1 MPRLCTLLTPV
12 AIAPAVWRQDPLCL
26 ASPHLLPSDFTTSPP
41 AQTRVTMIFLADDAT
56 QDPRRRMSS
65 LYSKAQREARRS
77 SSSVRLPPRL
87 PAVQGDR
94 LEGGLPRGSSD
105 GDTVLTIQTKHTL
118 RYVVWVRL
126 GWGKQM
132 VAGIQRTQHPQNA
145 SHFDFAYASWSWR
158 TLRLPAASISGRRLL
173 AFRGET
179 LCISTLEGDEE
190 EIVRM
195 LREALS
201 SSHVRMMSG
210 FIERR
215 GEIHGQ
221 LRPDCPLVFS
231 PSRRGHFLSA
241 PLPFTR
247 SGLTRQVP
255 LSPSS
260 PLSRSLAGHGP
271 LSTSSNAAIETC
283 SWSLDCASTVTAR
296 LCWCNRGQDDAVVH
310 AQQDEANAL
319 DIFPPRDEGGWDV
332 GRDES
337 DRVAAGLVDDATFVV
352 GIPHQ
357 PARRACTSGD
367 PSLPDL
373 FVAVLPC
380 PPLFAL
386 APRVSPS
393 PYPCWV
399 EATGRGSWR
408 RMTTVGTLGWNGGL
422 ASYAATVEEWVI
434 ANDKGDN
441 ARIPGTK
448 TPSTLPASSMV
459 RRVRLIPRFVL
470 PYTPRRRVKI
480 DWRRMPQIQRQRRCG
495 RRSRLAVRG
504 WDTEVGRRTRGRW
517 GSVWAQGCGLRE
529 ECVGVGY
536 DCSKRSGTYDAI
548 AGDAQQLS
556 ALLLHPS
563 QKPPSEHG
571 PPHEPP
577 GTTLNDRH
585 EGVGEDSSAVQRVPK
600 LSKNAIRSLGEQEY
614 CIKPEEMIVQ
624 SNTSGSATRKS
635 TASTTSV
642 EEKSRTKVRDKSR
655 LTGPLS
661 LRRYSEHRPTR

>member
-132 VAGIQRTQHPQNA
+132 VAGIQR
-145 SHFDFAYASWSWR
+145 SHFLADCIPSLLYHHSTRWSYETILSRLAALASEFVNRNGHVCGGFRRASASR
-158 TLRLPAASISGRRLL
+158 VDPASAECISLRLRLCL
-173 AFRGET
+173 VVVAHPPTARSVDFRAPFAAFRGET

-201 SSHVRMMSG
+201 SSHVPHDVR
-210 FIERR
+210 
-215 GEIHGQ
+215 IHRTTWGDTRAATPRLSIGLFAISTWPFP
-221 LRPDCPLVFS
+221 LRPTPFHSQRSDLDKCPS
-231 PSRRGHFLSA
+231 P
-241 PLPFTR
+241 
-247 SGLTRQVP
+247 
-255 LSPSS
+255 PSS

-283 SWSLDCASTVTAR
+283 SWRYILPPWLRRVLSRNPSNPHRFIAVPASASTFGLGIAS
-296 LCWCNRGQDDAVVH
+296 QDDAVVH

-357 PARRACTSGD
+357 PPVVRVPPGTHPSGPFRRRVALSSSFRPRPPRVAFTLSMLGRSD
-367 PSLPDL
+367 RKRVVATNDDALASFYYTHYRLAIG
-373 FVAVLPC
+373 AVLLPH
-380 PPLFAL
+380 LGL
-386 APRVSPS
+386 QLVI
-393 PYPCWV
+393 
-399 EATGRGSWR
+399 R
-408 RMTTVGTLGWNGGL
+408 RIQ

-448 TPSTLPASSMV
+448 TPSTLPASSMG
-459 RRVRLIPRFVL
+459 
-470 PYTPRRRVKI
+470 TPRAFNPALRPAVHA
-480 DWRRMPQIQRQRRCG
+480 PPPRQN
-495 RRSRLAVRG
+495 RLASHA
-504 WDTEVGRRTRGRW
+504 TNSAAAQMRT
-517 GSVWAQGCGLRE
+517 A
-529 ECVGVGY
+529 
-536 DCSKRSGTYDAI
+536 
-548 AGDAQQLS
+548 
-556 ALLLHPS
+556 
-563 QKPPSEHG
+563 
-571 PPHEPP
+571 
-577 GTTLNDRH
+577 
-585 EGVGEDSSAVQRVPK
+585 
-600 LSKNAIRSLGEQEY
+600 
-614 CIKPEEMIVQ
+614 
-624 SNTSGSATRKS
+624 
-635 TASTTSV
+635 
-642 EEKSRTKVRDKSR
+642 
-655 LTGPLS
+655 
-661 LRRYSEHRPTR
+661 

>member
-1 MPRLCTLLTPV
+1 MLCAERKQSINDSRPRTKTTARNRCDDAVVRSTLAIAQTHTLTPHAASVYTPHARSHSSSRVAPGPPLPRL
-12 AIAPAVWRQDPLCL
+12 AAPAPQRLHHVTASTNASHNDFPGGRRYPGSKAEDVL
-26 ASPHLLPSDFTTSPP
+26 AVQQGSEGGTQLFVKRTASAST
-41 AQTRVTMIFLADDAT
+41 TRVGWMLMNS
-56 QDPRRRMSS
+56 R
-65 LYSKAQREARRS
+65 
-77 SSSVRLPPRL
+77 
-87 PAVQGDR
+87 
-94 LEGGLPRGSSD
+94 
-105 GDTVLTIQTKHTL
+105 IQTKHTL

-260 PLSRSLAGHGP
+260 PSSRSLAGHGP

-319 DIFPPRDEGGWDV
+319 DIFPPWDEGGWDV

-357 PARRACTSGD
+357 PARQRVTLRRSKNGSSRTIRETTHGYQVPKPQAHSPRPRCGSADADGVVGSQFAGGIPKSEGAPEGD
-367 PSLPDL
+367 G
-373 FVAVLPC
+373 A
-380 PPLFAL
+380 
-386 APRVSPS
+386 
-393 PYPCWV
+393 
-399 EATGRGSWR
+399 
-408 RMTTVGTLGWNGGL
+408 
-422 ASYAATVEEWVI
+422 
-434 ANDKGDN
+434 
-441 ARIPGTK
+441 
-448 TPSTLPASSMV
+448 
-459 RRVRLIPRFVL
+459 
-470 PYTPRRRVKI
+470 
-480 DWRRMPQIQRQRRCG
+480 RCG
-495 RRSRLAVRG
+495 RKDAGYARNVLVWDMTAASEASGRTTGLTRRPREYVNFRSDG
-504 WDTEVGRRTRGRW
+504 VGRT
-517 GSVWAQGCGLRE
+517 S
-529 ECVGVGY
+529 
-536 DCSKRSGTYDAI
+536 SKVDSYENAI